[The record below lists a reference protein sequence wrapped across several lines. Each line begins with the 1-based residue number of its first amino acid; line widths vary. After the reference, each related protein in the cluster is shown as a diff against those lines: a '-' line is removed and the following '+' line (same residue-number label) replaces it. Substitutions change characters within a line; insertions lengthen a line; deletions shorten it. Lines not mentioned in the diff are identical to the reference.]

1 MNGSM
6 LSWLT
11 NYGVD
16 FSKAVIAAEA
26 VMIRGKAT

>member
-6 LSWLT
+6 LSWLA
-11 NYGVD
+11 NHGVD

-26 VMIRGKAT
+26 VMILGKAT